1 MTEKRPGLAPVAW
14 MIAGALASGLAVA
27 AAGGQAVA
35 PELWFGLAAPLVSAV
50 ASWIAVER
58 TQRAAPERLTNV
70 LIAAFG
76 IKMVLFGAYVVWVL
90 AGLSLRPVPFI
101 ASFTGYYVL
110 LHATEAVLLKRLLAP
125 GAPAAGAPRT

>member
-1 MTEKRPGLAPVAW
+1 MTARP
-14 MIAGALASGLAVA
+14 SGLVPAFWMLAAGLGSA
-27 AAGGQAVA
+27 AAIAAATGPAVT

-50 ASWIAVER
+50 VTWIVIER
-58 TQRAAPERLTNV
+58 TQRTAPDRMTSV
-70 LIAAFG
+70 LMAAFG
-76 IKMVLFGAYVVWVL
+76 IKAILFGAYVIAVL

-125 GAPAAGAPRT
+125 RP